1 MTPRHLRAF
10 DAETSLGYFVLL
22 TMAVLIGLAITF
34 PTFF

>member
-10 DAETSLGYFVLL
+10 DAETSLGFLVLA
-22 TMAVLIGLAITF
+22 TMAGLIGLAITF